1 MLYLRRFCTLA
12 YPFFLRLRT
21 PARCRR
27 ALYAAEEKRC
37 VCRSLLYHRGTVRA
51 RGRRQSVC
59 DALLYGERMSERE
72 YIGCGILLVSV
83 ILTELSGTLLV
94 KKHATDTA
102 AVPGSGTEEKESE
115 AEQ

>member
-1 MLYLRRFCTLA
+1 
-12 YPFFLRLRT
+12 
-21 PARCRR
+21 
-27 ALYAAEEKRC
+27 
-37 VCRSLLYHRGTVRA
+37 
-51 RGRRQSVC
+51 
-59 DALLYGERMSERE
+59 MSERE